1 MSNFLQFTVF
11 GIMLGAGY
19 AIAATG
25 LVVTYTTSGVFNFA
39 QGAVGMIAA
48 FGYWELVSAHH
59 QPTWA
64 ALLIVLILGASVTGA
79 FVERVLMR
87 RLHGASAERP
97 VMVTLGLMVILTGVA
112 TVVWSPTV
120 QRSVNPQING
130 QFHLVGINIQN
141 QYVLIIGVAIAVA
154 IGLRLLFYSTRTGY
168 ALRAVVDDP
177 ELLSMAGVS
186 PNRMSQYGWILGF
199 FMAALSGVL
208 LAPTQT
214 TGISIVSFTLLVVSG
229 YAAAIVG
236 RLKSIAVTFAA
247 AIGIGLAENYIL
259 NYENSILNHLHLHP
273 SQGTVS
279 DVNVA
284 LPMIFLF
291 LALVTLPS
299 VRLRAAGRLTSMR
312 APRVAGGRESL
323 IGGAVFL
330 VVAVVVAVVFANNT
344 YKGITLLTLGGM
356 VMCLAI
362 VGLSLVLVTGYSGQV
377 SLCQFSFM
385 GIGAFIMGKVA
396 GGGSL
401 AGLLA
406 ATAICAALG
415 ALIALPTIRLS
426 DLYLALA
433 TFAFADAVA
442 QGFFTD
448 IHVYGGGGL
457 QIARITLPGL
467 SFGGDTAEFL
477 LITAFF
483 VLSAWLVLA
492 IRRSLFGRRLVAVND
507 SPAAYATVGLNIGF
521 TKVAVFA
528 IAAGMA
534 GLAGALFGTVQQTV
548 GTTDFDIF
556 PGIIFVL
563 FVTIW
568 GIRTVSG
575 AFLAALTYVA
585 LNQIWPSSVGIFA
598 GLGVILIGR
607 AANGILGIEGLHVQ
621 LPWVKGGGG
630 GGRSTE
636 PVPAASFG
644 NVSVGGEGSRAAS

>member
-11 GIMLGAGY
+11 GVMLGAGY

-48 FGYWELVSAHH
+48 FGYWELVSEHH
-59 QPTWA
+59 VPILA
-64 ALLIVLILGASVTGA
+64 ALVIVLVLGASISGA

-97 VMVTLGLMVILTGVA
+97 VMVTLGLMVILTGAA
-112 TVVWSPTV
+112 TIIWSPTTERTV
-120 QRSVNPQING
+120 EPMING
-130 QFHLVGINIQN
+130 QFRLVGINIQD
-141 QYVLIIGVAIAVA
+141 QYILIIAVAVAVAIA
-154 IGLRLLFYSTRTGY
+154 LRALFYSSRTGF

-177 ELLSMAGVS
+177 ELLGMAGVS
-186 PNRMSQYGWILGF
+186 PNRMSQYGWVLGF
-199 FMAALSGVL
+199 MMAALSGVL

-214 TGISIVSFTLLVVSG
+214 TGLNIEAMTLLVVSG

-236 RLKSIAVTFAA
+236 RLKNIPVTFAA
-247 AIGIGLAENYIL
+247 AIAIGLAENYIL
-259 NYENSILNHLHLHP
+259 NYVEPHLSSAL
-273 SQGTVS
+273 QT
-279 DVNVA
+279 DVTNA
-284 LPMIFLF
+284 LPMVFLF
-291 LALVTLPS
+291 IALVMLPS
-299 VRLRAAGRLTSMR
+299 VRLRAVGRLTSVK
-312 APRVAGGRESL
+312 APRVASGKESL
-323 IGGAVFL
+323 VAGGVFL
-330 VVAVVVAVVFANNT
+330 VVAVVVGFAFANT
-344 YKGITLLTLGGM
+344 DVKGTTLLTLGGM
-356 VMCLAI
+356 VMTLGI
-362 VGLSLVLVTGYSGQV
+362 VGLSLVLLTGYSGQV

-385 GIGAFIMGKVA
+385 GIGAFVMGKVA

-401 AGLLA
+401 LGLIA
-406 ATAICAALG
+406 ATAICAGVG
-415 ALIALPTIRLS
+415 AIVALPTIRLS

-442 QGFFTD
+442 TGFFAD
-448 IHVYGGGGL
+448 GRIYGSGGL
-457 QIARITLPGL
+457 QIGRIVLPGL
-467 SFGGDTAEFL
+467 SLGSDTSEFL
-477 LITAFF
+477 LVTVFF

-507 SPAAYATVGLNIGF
+507 SPAAYATVGLDIGF

-534 GLAGALFGTVQQTV
+534 GLAGALYGTVQQIV

-568 GIRTVSG
+568 SIRTVSG

-585 LNQIWPSSVGIFA
+585 LNQLWPSSVGIFA
-598 GLGVILIGR
+598 GIGVILIGR
-607 AANGILGIEGLHVQ
+607 AAGGILGIETLHVR
-621 LPWVKGGGG
+621 LPWVKATGGAQEPTGPLTAFGG
-630 GGRSTE
+630 T
-636 PVPAASFG
+636 ALA
-644 NVSVGGEGSRAAS
+644 GEGSRAAG